1 MPKNKIEIRDLQN
14 ELLVPTEEGS
24 LQLLCQKI
32 REARIAKKLSL
43 ESVSGHTHISVRI
56 LEAIEG
62 GKPNGLSP
70 VFFRG
75 MVRTYCQFLDLDKTE
90 IVEKIEN
97 ILKLEDPDD
106 ELNTKSIKP
115 VFVSKEKHPTRNAFT
130 VLVILVGGYLAY
142 SLYFVQGPF
151 FLAED
156 NATNPEQSVVEV
168 GALTETEKTVVTK
181 IKETSLLVNSSSEE
195 LETSEEVSLLDQ
207 KSIEAS
213 ENKIQEIIQTTSE
226 PLTLEVEASEVT
238 WVSISVDGEE
248 IEDYRIEADE
258 IHQWEAKDKY
268 LLILGNT
275 QVVRV
280 LLNGREI
287 ETNRTNQL
295 LTDWVVDG
303 SLLP

>member
-1 MPKNKIEIRDLQN
+1 M
-14 ELLVPTEEGS
+14 
-24 LQLLCQKI
+24 
-32 REARIAKKLSL
+32 
-43 ESVSGHTHISVRI
+43 
-56 LEAIEG
+56 
-62 GKPNGLSP
+62 
-70 VFFRG
+70 
-75 MVRTYCQFLDLDKTE
+75 RTYCQFLDLDKTE

-195 LETSEEVSLLDQ
+195 LETSEEV
-207 KSIEAS
+207 
-213 ENKIQEIIQTTSE
+213 
-226 PLTLEVEASEVT
+226 
-238 WVSISVDGEE
+238 
-248 IEDYRIEADE
+248 
-258 IHQWEAKDKY
+258 
-268 LLILGNT
+268 
-275 QVVRV
+275 
-280 LLNGREI
+280 
-287 ETNRTNQL
+287 
-295 LTDWVVDG
+295 
-303 SLLP
+303 